1 MSEVVQ
7 QGYVITKEIEV
18 RPGEFYR
25 EYAGPSGATKP
36 AHDDERMGNIAWEVD
51 TDKVYSYVAGDPG
64 YWHEIGGEDE

>member
-25 EYAGPSGATKP
+25 EYAGPSTAEKP
-36 AHDDERMGNIAWEVD
+36 EHDNERAGNTAWEVD
-51 TDKVYSYVAGDPG
+51 TDKVYVYVPGDPG
-64 YWHEIGGEDE
+64 YWHEVGGDD